1 MAEDWSDQVY
11 CLFCLFIRFRSPS
24 RLGKLLKWL
33 NWSRSC
39 WPWFEIQIPM
49 TAKITSKIIIDF
61 SDKLVKIG
69 KIGNTIFTKKR
80 ALNVTRIL
88 FIESSS
94 WFKINWFSMIWILPI
109 SSCDCT
115 LRLLKREWR
124 ICLFPLW
131 FHEKIDHWIRIA
143 PKFDFD

>member
-11 CLFCLFIRFRSPS
+11 RFRSPS
-24 RLGKLLKWL
+24 RLGKLLKW
-33 NWSRSC
+33 SRRC
-39 WPWFEIQIPM
+39 WRWFEIQIPM
-49 TAKITSKIIIDF
+49 TYKINSKIIIDF

-69 KIGNTIFTKKR
+69 KIGNTIIAKKR

-109 SSCDCT
+109 SLCDCT

-131 FHEKIDHWIRIA
+131 FHEKIDRSV
-143 PKFDFD
+143 